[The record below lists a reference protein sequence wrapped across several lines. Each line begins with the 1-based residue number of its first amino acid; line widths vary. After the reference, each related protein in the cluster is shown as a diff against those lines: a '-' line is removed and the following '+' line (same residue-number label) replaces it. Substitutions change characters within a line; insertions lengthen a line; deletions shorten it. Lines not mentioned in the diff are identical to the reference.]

1 MAGAKVPLTFRI
13 FKGDQLLRE
22 ERLSLSVIKLGKV
35 PSAHLKL
42 DDETVSRMHAII
54 EVNGPG
60 DVSIIDLGS
69 TKGTFVNGQKVNKA
83 KLQSGDTIV
92 VGETRIELTISAGEE
107 DEVTRVNQGAVPPAD
122 VIASTP
128 RPTTPAPGFAQTMQ
142 APAAPAP
149 IAAPPRPAAPA
160 ASPPPAAAAPPSFAA
175 PPVAA
180 QSFSATPPAPMS
192 FSSPG
197 TGPTLRP
204 PPGLPGGAQ
213 IYGTAMAPPIGFQ
226 QSMAESADDVTGARA
241 VEVAAMLGDSV
252 VGVKHCMDPRGG
264 RISAVTWL
272 FLALGIMSLVTSVV
286 AFAVSVNN
294 AAYNKARYDFET
306 TGMINFESLSSPE
319 KELVVK
325 REVRSFRPTVQ
336 DIKDH
341 DTNRDGEI
349 SASELPA
356 ALEGKRVQHP
366 TWVLR
371 PGYAVRP
378 KMLPVALDWMA
389 FGGLAFSI
397 FAFTYML
404 ARARAEKK
412 SPYYRIGT
420 APGVEF
426 ATDGAP
432 EPAFPMIQPRGDDFA
447 FNFGRGMDGE
457 MIVGGQSTSLAEL
470 AAQGRTSISPIPP
483 NAKIRVRAG
492 KTTFLV
498 SAVPQP
504 RRAVG
509 AMFASV
515 ESRVLA
521 YFGGSL
527 AAHLIFLFI
536 VKQAYIDTSG
546 VNVDLALNEDGNLR
560 SNTASQDDPPPPEE
574 EDKPD
579 DGEEESGGTGTA
591 MALEEGKM
599 GKKDSDRAE
608 GQYKMQKSQEDPVLA
623 RQQAIEQA
631 RTAGIL
637 GSTALQ
643 QGGAFASLTGT
654 GDISSGFDDTNIYG
668 GLLGNEAGE
677 MNGGFGFGRSGFGPG
692 GGGTGWGTIGTGR
705 YGTIGHGSGTGSGY
719 GVGGGRGGMR
729 GRSSA
734 VPTVSIGQ
742 PNAQG
747 DLDKAIIRR
756 YIKRN
761 IQKIQYCYEK
771 ELLAKSNLAGTVST
785 QFFITP
791 NGNVASSTGSGVDP
805 EVANCVANVIRGIEF
820 PKPKGGGGVQVN
832 YPFTF
837 RPAGS

>member
-22 ERLSLSVIKLGKV
+22 EKLSLSVIKLGKV

-92 VGETRIELTISAGEE
+92 VGETRIELAIGSGEE
-107 DEVTRVNQGAVPPAD
+107 EDVATSVNLSAAPPAAQD
-122 VIASTP
+122 IVASTP
-128 RPTTPAPGFAQTMQ
+128 RPAAPPAPAFAQTMA
-142 APAAPAP
+142 APPPAPPAPRAPAP
-149 IAAPPRPAAPA
+149 PAPAPQAFSAPAPQQFSAPP
-160 ASPPPAAAAPPSFAA
+160 
-175 PPVAA
+175 
-180 QSFSATPPAPMS
+180 QSTV
-192 FSSPG
+192 
-197 TGPTLRP
+197 RP
-204 PPGLPGGAQ
+204 PPGMAGGPA
-213 IYGTAMAPPIGFQ
+213 IYGTATAAASGFQ
-226 QSMAESADDVTGARA
+226 ASMAGEADDMGGARA

-252 VGVKHCMDPRGG
+252 VGVKHCMDPRSGKITPVTYG
-264 RISAVTWL
+264 FFGFALAMLLMAGVSFYMAVD
-272 FLALGIMSLVTSVV
+272 
-286 AFAVSVNN
+286 N
-294 AAYNKARYDFET
+294 AAYNKGRYDYET
-306 TGMINFESLSSPE
+306 
-319 KELVVK
+319 
-325 REVRSFRPTVQ
+325 Q
-336 DIKDH
+336 
-341 DTNRDGEI
+341 
-349 SASELPA
+349 
-356 ALEGKRVQHP
+356 
-366 TWVLR
+366 VLKK
-371 PGYAVRP
+371 PGFAVRP
-378 KMLPVALDWMA
+378 RTLPMAYDWMM
-389 FGGLAFSI
+389 FGGFFLGIMGA
-397 FAFTYML
+397 TYGL
-404 ARARAEKK
+404 ARYRSEKK
-412 SPYYRIGT
+412 SPFYRIGT

-426 ATDGAP
+426 ATEGAP
-432 EPAFPMIQPRGDDFA
+432 SADFPLVAPSGDDFA
-447 FNFGRGMDGE
+447 FNFSAGMEGE
-457 MIVGGQSTSLAEL
+457 MVVNGQSTSLQEL
-470 AAQGRTSISPIPP
+470 AAQGRTTIAPIPP
-483 NAKIRVRAG
+483 GAKIRVRAG

-504 RRAVG
+504 RRHV
-509 AMFASV
+509 MPLFAAL

-521 YFGGSL
+521 YFAGSL
-527 AAHLIFLFI
+527 AVHLGFWLVLEQIPVEDSGANIDL
-536 VKQAYIDTSG
+536 ASLEDTSTRT
-546 VNVDLALNEDGNLR
+546 N
-560 SNTASQDDPPPPEE
+560 SASQDDPPPPEE

-579 DGEEESGGTGTA
+579 DGADESGGTGTA

-608 GQYKMQKSQEDPVLA
+608 GQYKMKKEQEDPQLA

-637 GSTALQ
+637 GSSALT

-654 GDISSGFDDTNIYG
+654 GDISSGFDDGNIYG

-729 GRSSA
+729 GRTAA

-771 ELLAKSNLAGTVST
+771 ELLAKPGLGGTVST

-791 NGNVASSTGSGVDP
+791 NGNVASSSGSGVDGN
-805 EVANCVANVIRGIEF
+805 VASCVAGVIKDIEF